1 MPGTRVAVCACAA
14 LGQPRAL
21 DFISFVDFYGCV
33 HKEAVM
39 FHGPASTMK
48 HIQGQRMSLC
58 FVSGCMVPWWS
69 RQVPVLPRGPSVP
82 DVFLCVQQYSLG
94 KNILGKDY
102 APVFQTVGNLSS
114 LQ

>member
-1 MPGTRVAVCACAA
+1 
-14 LGQPRAL
+14 
-21 DFISFVDFYGCV
+21 
-33 HKEAVM
+33 M

-58 FVSGCMVPWWS
+58 FVSGGMVPWWS

-102 APVFQTVGNLSS
+102 APVFQTVVNLSR